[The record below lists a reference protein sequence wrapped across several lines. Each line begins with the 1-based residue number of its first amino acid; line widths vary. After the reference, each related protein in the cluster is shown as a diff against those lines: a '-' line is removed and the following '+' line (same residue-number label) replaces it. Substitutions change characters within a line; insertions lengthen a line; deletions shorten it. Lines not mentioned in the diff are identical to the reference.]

1 VSRESLLQSLNR
13 IDAVM
18 QQSARLQRVSNYV
31 WSRYCE
37 PLHFDDVAAVAAF
50 ERMYFCRFIHRK
62 IGVSFSAWLR
72 MIRVAQAIHLLRTTA
87 MSVAEIALAVG
98 FSDSGG
104 LQRSCRRLINQS
116 PREIREDN
124 PSRDGRSEFK

>member
-1 VSRESLLQSLNR
+1 VSTDDLFHSLNR
-13 IDAVM
+13 IDAVLH
-18 QQSARLQRVSNYV
+18 QSARLKRISAYV
-31 WSRYCE
+31 LSRYTE
-37 PLHFDDVAAVAAF
+37 PLRLDQVASVAAL
-50 ERMYFCRFIHRK
+50 ERMYFCRFIRRH

-72 MIRVAQAIHLLRTTA
+72 MIRVARAIHLLRTTT

-104 LQRSCRRLINQS
+104 LQRSCKRLINLS

-124 PSRDGRSEFK
+124 PSRDTGNAFK